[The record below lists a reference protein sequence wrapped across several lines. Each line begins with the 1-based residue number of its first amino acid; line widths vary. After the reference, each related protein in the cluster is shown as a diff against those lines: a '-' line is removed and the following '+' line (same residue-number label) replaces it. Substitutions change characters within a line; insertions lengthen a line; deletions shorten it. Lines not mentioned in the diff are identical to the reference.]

1 MRDNPVKAKLQRGE
15 TAIGTMLFEF
25 FVPGIPRLMA
35 HSGAEFVKLPL
46 ENNFGV
52 RSQTVLPG
60 DSATLPLPIGV
71 VPHGTWPQAFGY
83 VIEGEMIFELE
94 GEPELVVRAGDTFWE
109 PGGDVIHYQ
118 DGNNLA
124 DAQTRFVVTMFG
136 VPGQP
141 MLIPVSAEELEERR
155 SRRAPRP

>member
-1 MRDNPVKAKLQRGE
+1 VAGDAGSPHEQLGELMTIDHHSHHLEDPNATTPPPQIELVGSVPTPPVPDPSEAM
-15 TAIGTMLFEF
+15 TIH
-25 FVPGIPRLMA
+25 V
-35 HSGAEFVKLPL
+35 
-46 ENNFGV
+46 
-52 RSQTVLPG
+52 
-60 DSATLPLPIGV
+60 TLPPGSAGSP
-71 VPHGTWPQAFGY
+71 PHRHTGPAFGY
-83 VIEGEMIFELE
+83 VLEGEMIFELE
-94 GEPELVVRAGDTFWE
+94 GESERVVRAGDTFWE

-124 DAQTRFVVTMFG
+124 DGQTRFVVTMFG